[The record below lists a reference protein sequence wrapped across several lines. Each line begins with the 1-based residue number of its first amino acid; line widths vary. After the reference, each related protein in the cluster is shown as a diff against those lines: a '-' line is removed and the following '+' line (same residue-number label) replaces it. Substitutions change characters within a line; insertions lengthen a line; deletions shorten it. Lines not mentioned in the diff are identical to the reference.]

1 MMPRDAACG
10 DARINN
16 TTVPGTFPVTAP
28 GRAPNRIALAACLGA
43 LCGHPGASASP
54 IKHVIMIMEEN
65 RSFDHYF
72 GTYPGANGFP
82 NGTCVPLNPAQPTQ
96 GCVAPFHD
104 PHDVSAGGP
113 HGGGAAIADIDGTG
127 ANPPFDGFVYQQ
139 ATGAGSL
146 CSARQPPGV
155 QRPKTCQGVDPGI
168 LRHDV
173 MGYHNASE
181 IPNYWAYAQHFVL
194 QDNLFEGVRGASP
207 SAHLEIAS
215 EWSAICTQPSN
226 VATCTTTLTPKQV
239 NGTVVLYPWVNLFQ
253 LMDLNGVS
261 WKYYLGTGQEPDCDD
276 DEMTCE
282 PSLQANGI
290 LSYWN
295 PAPGFAWVEAQG
307 ANYIAAHNPQMDQF
321 LVDIKNGAL
330 PQVSWIVPPFDY
342 SDHPASGVT
351 AGQDFVTSLVNAVMQ
366 SPYWQNTAIF
376 IAWDDWGGFYDH
388 VLPPTIDMNKGGVQG
403 YGLRVPGLL
412 VSAWAKPGY
421 IDNSLLSFDAYAV
434 LFENLF
440 MGGARLDPT
449 AMGEPDNRPTIRDE
463 LTTATYPGGTTAPIG
478 QLIKEFDF
486 NQTPLP
492 TLVLNTHVPPGIQI
506 KCGSTNASYPE
517 DCATN
522 KVTVSWQSVSG
533 TYIPGPFTYHVLRD
547 GAVPSVDCT
556 STTKTT
562 CIDSKAPAGTHYY
575 TVYSVDPNNVAS
587 PVSASAEADVP

>member
-1 MMPRDAACG
+1 MHGFRFAALS
-10 DARINN
+10 
-16 TTVPGTFPVTAP
+16 TAC
-28 GRAPNRIALAACLGA
+28 LAAPCL
-43 LCGHPGASASP
+43 ASGKP
-54 IKHVIMIMEEN
+54 IPSKQPITHVIMIMEEN

-72 GTYPGANGFP
+72 GTYPGANGYP
-82 NGTCVPLNPAQPTQ
+82 QGTCVPLNPAQPDL

-113 HGGGAAIADIDGTG
+113 HGNGAAIADIDGTG
-127 ANPPFDGFVYQQ
+127 ATPPFDGFVYQQ
-139 ATGAGSL
+139 TIGAGSL
-146 CSARQPPGV
+146 CSDRVPPDVTPSKSCKGV
-155 QRPKTCQGVDPGI
+155 FPGI

-207 SAHLEIAS
+207 ASHLDLSS
-215 EWSAICTQPSN
+215 EWVATCTNPTQVS
-226 VATCTTTLTPKQV
+226 TCTTTLNPKYV
-239 NGTVVLYPWVNLFQ
+239 DGTNVVYPWVNLFQ

-261 WKYYLGTGQEPDCDD
+261 WKWYLGTGQEPDCDD

-282 PSLQANGI
+282 PALQANGI

-307 ANYIAAHNPQMDQF
+307 ASYLASHNPQMDQF
-321 LVDIKNGAL
+321 LVDIKNGTL

-342 SDHPASGVT
+342 SDHPISGVT

-376 IAWDDWGGFYDH
+376 ISWDDWGGFYDH
-388 VLPPTIDMNKGGVQG
+388 VLPPTIDMNSKGVQG

-421 IDNSLLSFDAYAV
+421 IDNSLLSFNAYAV

-440 MGGARLDPT
+440 MDGARLDPT
-449 AMGEPDNRPTIRDE
+449 AMGEPDSRPTIRDE
-463 LTTATYPGGTTAPIG
+463 LTTATYPGGATAPIG
-478 QLIKEFDF
+478 LLINEFDF
-486 NQTPLP
+486 KQTPLP

-506 KCGSTNASYPE
+506 KCGTTNAAYPE
-517 DCATN
+517 DCTTN
-522 KVTVSWQSVSG
+522 KVTVSWDSVSG
-533 TYIPGPFTYHVLRD
+533 TYVPGPFTYHVLRD
-547 GAVPSVDCT
+547 GVAPSKTCVT
-556 STTKTT
+556 ATKTT
-562 CIDSKAPAGTHYY
+562 CIDKNVPAGTHYY
-575 TVYSVDPNNVAS
+575 TVYSVDPNNVSS
-587 PVSASAEADVP
+587 PTSAAAEADVP